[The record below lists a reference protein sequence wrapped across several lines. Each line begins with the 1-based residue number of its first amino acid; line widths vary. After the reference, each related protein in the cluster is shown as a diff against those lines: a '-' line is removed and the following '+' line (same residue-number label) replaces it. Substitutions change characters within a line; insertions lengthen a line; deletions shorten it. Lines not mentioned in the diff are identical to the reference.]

1 MDCCLLPVNQP
12 LSNKALILE
21 ANRQISSPSS
31 SSNIVYVKSVSIAL
45 YSDVF
50 VGFITCTSSS
60 LSSSLPHS
68 SSSSFLVNCSI
79 ISSSVKRD
87 SVQTKP
93 SSTFDKLF
101 EVNSDARSSFRARKL
116 SISSVSALKGSSSS
130 LIAATC
136 WSFDIPAFE
145 KQLMIVSSV
154 TLFQAKTN
162 IFSSYTLI
170 HWLCVGSCVWW

>member
-1 MDCCLLPVNQP
+1 MQC
-12 LSNKALILE
+12 
-21 ANRQISSPSS
+21 
-31 SSNIVYVKSVSIAL
+31 
-45 YSDVF
+45 DVF

-93 SSTFDKLF
+93 SSTFNKLF
-101 EVNSDARSSFRARKL
+101 EVNSGARSSFRACRL
-116 SISSVSALKGSSSS
+116 SISSVRALKGSSSS

-136 WSFDIPAFE
+136 WSFDIPVFQ

-154 TLFQAKTN
+154 TLSQAKRS
-162 IFSSYTLI
+162 IFMESRTLNDGISSSFSRAVIIRLTDKILYFDFNDQITP
-170 HWLCVGSCVWW
+170 